1 MRVFC
6 FPLLLLIGILYAQA
20 PATAPKPGPPKSTP
34 APVKKAATP
43 VKPPATPAKPE
54 DKVVLTV
61 GEETVTA
68 GEFQQLAEKVLPEN
82 VRATPDGR
90 RNLMEQLVKTKVL
103 AQEARK
109 RKIDQRPDIQM
120 QIKLTSE
127 SLLAG
132 TLMMDLS
139 KTMQVDEAEVRK
151 YYDEHKSEYER
162 VKARHILIRFKGSP
176 VPVGQK
182 KDLTEEEA
190 LEKVNALRARIIA
203 GEEFASIA
211 RAESDDTQ
219 SGARGGDLDFFS
231 HGQMVGPFEQAAF
244 ALEEGKISDPVKTQ
258 FGYHLILVDK
268 HEIQSFEQMRPQIE
282 KQLLPKL
289 ADKAVE
295 TLKGQ
300 TTVKIDDAYLGAPA
314 AK

>member
-1 MRVFC
+1 
-6 FPLLLLIGILYAQA
+6 
-20 PATAPKPGPPKSTP
+20 
-34 APVKKAATP
+34 
-43 VKPPATPAKPE
+43 
-54 DKVVLTV
+54 
-61 GEETVTA
+61 
-68 GEFQQLAEKVLPEN
+68 
-82 VRATPDGR
+82 
-90 RNLMEQLVKTKVL
+90 
-103 AQEARK
+103 
-109 RKIDQRPDIQM
+109 
-120 QIKLTSE
+120 
-127 SLLAG
+127 
-132 TLMMDLS
+132 
-139 KTMQVDEAEVRK
+139 
-151 YYDEHKSEYER
+151 
-162 VKARHILIRFKGSP
+162 
-176 VPVGQK
+176 
-182 KDLTEEEA
+182 
-190 LEKVNALRARIIA
+190 LRARIIA